1 MSNNILDSILESYD
15 GEEFL
20 LADGFNDA
28 VIGVEESS
36 MRLIY
41 SVSKCIEILISENMT
56 EEDAIEYFE
65 FNVICAYVGEK
76 TPIWCGDD
84 F

>member
-1 MSNNILDSILESYD
+1 MSMLQDIIENYYEYD
-15 GEEFL
+15 FL
-20 LADGFNDA
+20 IADGFNDA
-28 VIGVEESS
+28 IIGVDESS

-41 SVSKCIEILISENMT
+41 SVSKCLEILQEYLS

-65 FNVICAYVGEK
+65 YNVSSAYVGEQ
-76 TPIWCGDD
+76 TPIWCYDN